1 MENIIHI
8 ISVSLTQW
16 NKLKKLH
23 LRDDILLFFI
33 YEKKNLI
40 LLLIYNKQYGHKQ
53 NKEQVHLHKHV
64 IQNPKTWSYGESYKI

>member
-23 LRDDILLFFI
+23 LKDDIILVFI
-33 YEKKNLI
+33 YEKN
-40 LLLIYNKQYGHKQ
+40 
-53 NKEQVHLHKHV
+53 
-64 IQNPKTWSYGESYKI
+64 SYPTAHI